1 VLRVEGLPRVRAY
14 ITVADRRR
22 KPRDAALIRN
32 IYAGRS
38 YLRAR
43 AVLLHV
49 ALLAA
54 SKPDQVALACVKR
67 NLIYVKFDKNG

>member
-14 ITVADRRR
+14 ITMADRRR

-32 IYAGRS
+32 IYAGRL

-49 ALLAA
+49 SLLAA
-54 SKPDQVALACVKR
+54 SKPDQTAQHSVVK
-67 NLIYVKFDKNG
+67 NVI

>member
-1 VLRVEGLPRVRAY
+1 VLRVEELPRVRAY
-14 ITVADRRR
+14 ITVADKRR

-32 IYAGRS
+32 IYAERS

-49 ALLAA
+49 SQLAA
-54 SKPDQVALACVKR
+54 SKPDQVAQHSLVK
-67 NLIYVKFDKNG
+67 NVT